1 MHVVV
6 GGGLLAGGLLVVLL
20 LTALFARA
28 QGRGWLDSDFA
39 ALVLTIPPTVMMG
52 VGAAYVLVGLFGDH
66 RPVDLLALVG
76 WLAIG
81 AGLIWVMRRRR
92 EALAG
97 AAAVAAEDRAG
108 VAPFEPPGPPGSERS
123 ARRQPP
129 A

>member
-6 GGGLLAGGLLVVLL
+6 GGGLLAGGLLIVLL

-28 QGRGWLDSDFA
+28 QGRGWLNADLTALLA
-39 ALVLTIPPTVMMG
+39 AIPPAVMMG
-52 VGAAYVLVGLFGDH
+52 IGAAYILVGLFGDH
-66 RPVDLLALVG
+66 RPIDLLALVG

-92 EALAG
+92 EALAA
-97 AAAVAAEDRAG
+97 AAAVAAE
-108 VAPFEPPGPPGSERS
+108 PETST
-123 ARRQPP
+123 RRQPP

>member
-6 GGGLLAGGLLVVLL
+6 GGGLLAGGLLIVLL

-39 ALVLTIPPTVMMG
+39 ALVLTIPPTVMIG

-66 RPVDLLALVG
+66 RPIDLLALVG

-92 EALAG
+92 EALTGPGVVAPEGGAG
-97 AAAVAAEDRAG
+97 I
-108 VAPFEPPGPPGSERS
+108 APFEPPAPETS